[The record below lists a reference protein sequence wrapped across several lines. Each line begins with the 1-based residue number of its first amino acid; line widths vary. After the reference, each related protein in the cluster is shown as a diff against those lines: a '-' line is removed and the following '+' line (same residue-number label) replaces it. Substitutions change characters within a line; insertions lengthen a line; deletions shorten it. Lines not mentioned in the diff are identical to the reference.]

1 MADFEAD
8 FASATELMR
17 RIRARELSAEAVTR
31 DVLDRI
37 EASQATLNAFITVS
51 RDEALRA
58 ARRADEAVARGDD
71 LGALHGVPVSV
82 KDIINT
88 AGIRTTWGS
97 LTMADNVPNS
107 DAVAVERLK
116 RAGAVIVGKTTTP
129 EFAHKLLTDAPL
141 FGTTR
146 NPWNLSYTPGG
157 SSGGSAVAV
166 ATGLGSLSL
175 ATDAGAST
183 RLPAACT
190 GIVGFKPTL
199 GVVPHNQV
207 PDGFNNFIHLGVMS
221 RTVRDAALML
231 DVVAGPHPADPH
243 SLAVPA
249 PRALAALDNTVRERI
264 AGSRMAWLPLL
275 GNSLLDDEVRKL
287 CEAAI
292 EAFREFGCRVDLLED
307 KVANAE
313 PCWRVLQQSN
323 WAARFHARLDELAS
337 QLDPSFVD
345 GIRAGGAYTGQQLLQ
360 ATYERTAHFRSAQAW
375 FAKYD
380 LILTPTMSRPALEIE
395 HGALE
400 PITIGGVDAG
410 DMRQSWVSYLNFF
423 NLTGHPA
430 ISIPCGWNSA
440 GLPCGLQIVGRWYED
455 ATVLIAAAAL
465 ESVRPWAHRRP
476 PHGADRAA
484 KNSS

>member
-1 MADFEAD
+1 MAFQ
-8 FASATELMR
+8 SAVELTQ
-17 RIRARELSAEAVTR
+17 RIRARELSAVSVAQA
-31 DVLDRI
+31 VLDRI
-37 EASQATLNAFITVS
+37 EASQGTLNAFITVS
-51 RDEALRA
+51 RDEAVQA
-58 ARRADEAVARGDD
+58 ARRADEAVARGDAV
-71 LGALHGVPVSV
+71 GALHGVPVSV

-97 LTMADNVPNS
+97 LTMADNVPNT
-107 DAVAVERLK
+107 DAVAVERLRK
-116 RAGAVIVGKTTTP
+116 AGAVIVGKTTTP

-146 NPWNLSYTPGG
+146 NPWGPDRTPGG

-166 ATGLGSLSL
+166 AAGLGPLSL

-199 GVVPHNQV
+199 GVIPHDQV

-221 RTVRDAALML
+221 RTVRDAALLL

-243 SLAVPA
+243 SLAIPA
-249 PRALAALDNTVRERI
+249 PQALAALDNIAPERI
-264 AGSRMAWLPLL
+264 AGLKLAWLPLV
-275 GNSLLDDEVRKL
+275 GNSLLDDEVRRH
-287 CEAAI
+287 CEAAL
-292 EAFREFGCRVDLLED
+292 EAFRQIGCQVDLLDD
-307 KVANAE
+307 KVENAE

-323 WAARFHARLDELAS
+323 WAARFHARLDEIAS
-337 QLDPSFVD
+337 RLDPSFVE

-360 ATYERTAHFRSAQAW
+360 ATYRRTTHFRSAQAW

-380 LILTPTMSRPALEIE
+380 LILTPTMSRPALRVE
-395 HGALE
+395 HGALD

-410 DMRQSWVSYLNFF
+410 DMRHSWVPYLNFF

-430 ISIPCGWNSA
+430 ISVPCGWTDC

-455 ATVLIAAAAL
+455 ATVLRAAAAF
-465 ESVRPWAHRRP
+465 ETARPWAHRRP
-476 PHGADRAA
+476 PMSAFDEPAATPRAA
-484 KNSS
+484 S